1 MDQHQETIKQAARR
15 MCEHFDANGV
25 KVKHSLMLE
34 ALAKGLGLD
43 NWRTL
48 KAVIDAPRAPAAPAK
63 KSLPL
68 GEEQQ
73 WTVHGIYTDN
83 DQQYGDYFSGR
94 TPLEGA
100 INAMMDRLTDCG
112 LEIYITEV
120 LDADGECQLS
130 PSFIT
135 EITLMENA
143 RALKQ
148 LLKALPS
155 ALLPAQEQA
164 RQWLDTALKAI
175 PPNDKLPELTDWDDL
190 EKALSSETATIAA
203 DSELLPTQALEQLC
217 DAVEEAAGGVLSL
230 EKSNETL
237 AKACYQVRAMCGYFE
252 DLLNSD
258 ERSPLLGY
266 EAA

>member
-1 MDQHQETIKQAARR
+1 MEHQETIKQAARR

-63 KSLPL
+63 KALPL
-68 GEEQQ
+68 GEWQQ

-112 LEIYITEV
+112 LEIYISEV
-120 LDADGECQLS
+120 LDADKECQLS

-135 EITLMENA
+135 EIVLLDNVT
-143 RALKQ
+143 ALTR
-148 LLKALPS
+148 LLKALPADLDAS
-155 ALLPAQEQA
+155 LVQSRE
-164 RQWLDTALKAI
+164 WLQTVLKAQ
-175 PPNDKLPELTDWDDL
+175 PQGDRMTELTGYFEL
-190 EKALSSETATIAA
+190 EEASAETATICEDCA
-203 DSELLPTQALEQLC
+203 LLPTQALELLC
-217 DAVEEAAGGVLSL
+217 EAVESAAGGVVAL
-230 EKSNETL
+230 EKANEKL
-237 AKACYQVRAMCGYFE
+237 ATACYQVRAMCSYFE
-252 DLLNSD
+252 TLLNSA
-258 ERSPLLGY
+258 ECSPLLGY